1 MELPETAARALAT
14 VRRDGA
20 DLSFPVDEICH
31 SKRFRLSVRYR
42 APSGE
47 PIRLGLLYAEDRAA
61 LEALA
66 RALAAEAAPATQG
79 APPGGCTRP
88 GGADNDPA

>member
-1 MELPETAARALAT
+1 MELPETAARALAA
-14 VRRDGA
+14 VRRDFSE
-20 DLSFPVDEICH
+20 LSFPVDEICH

-66 RALAAEAAPATQG
+66 QALARDGAPAI
-79 APPGGCTRP
+79 P
-88 GGADNDPA
+88 